1 MKFAQASLL
10 AACLPAITARYI
22 DNTLQDDVIL
32 YPQDVQEPEF
42 LIELS
47 PGEVR
52 WVTEEE
58 KWELRRVRPNDFNP
72 ESSTR

>member
-10 AACLPAITARYI
+10 AACLPAISARYI
-22 DNTLQDDVIL
+22 DNTLTDNVIL
-32 YPQDVQEPEF
+32 HPQAEEPEF

-47 PGEVR
+47 PGETR

-58 KWELRRVRPNDFNP
+58 KWDLRRVRLNQPNLEAP
-72 ESSTR
+72 AR